1 MKLTRANMEKKLN
14 MPQEEIE
21 LVLQYQKAFPSLQD
35 TSREAEVS
43 GRTLWEELR
52 VKQAYTDWMKKQL
65 EVVNAMEDVDYH
77 VFFKKNVNFT
87 QEEVKSMSSQ
97 QRSRHGISTDYILTL
112 DTAKNICMV
121 TGVAPRT
128 NEETKKLS
136 QLARSYFIVIERAF
150 RLADC
155 WEETRFK
162 SKELHK
168 KMMASY
174 EEEYIEQYGRKPR
187 DYGVLQNDVYRVCFD
202 MDAKQLKDR
211 LDIEYSEVVPDWVE
225 EKLDGVLCYTYTLMI
240 TFIRTGLLDREERFR
255 TVTRLFDKEYGGPIE
270 LW

>member
-35 TSREAEVS
+35 TSREAEVN
-43 GRTLWEELR
+43 GRTLWEELK
-52 VKQAYTDWMKKQL
+52 VKQDHSDWIKKQL
-65 EVVNAMEDVDYH
+65 QSVNAVEGVD
-77 VFFKKNVNFT
+77 FT
-87 QEEVKSMSSQ
+87 LLKGKSTGG
-97 QRSRHGISTDYILTL
+97 RPTTDYILTL

-136 QLARSYFIVIERAF
+136 QLARSYFIIIERAF

>member
-35 TSREAEVS
+35 TSREAEVN
-43 GRTLWEELR
+43 GRTLWGELK
-52 VKQAYTDWMKKQL
+52 VQQAYTTWIKKQL
-65 EVVNAMEDVDYH
+65 ECIGAIEDKDYTTC
-77 VFFKKNVNFT
+77 FPLK
-87 QEEVKSMSSQ
+87 ESES
-97 QRSRHGISTDYILTL
+97 HGGQNKIEHILTL